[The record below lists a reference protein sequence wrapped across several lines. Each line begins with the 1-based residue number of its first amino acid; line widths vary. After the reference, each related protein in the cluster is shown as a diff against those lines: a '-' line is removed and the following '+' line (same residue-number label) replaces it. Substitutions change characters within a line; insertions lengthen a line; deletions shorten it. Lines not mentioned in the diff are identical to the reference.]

1 MVTKLGS
8 LFDGSG
14 GFPLAGALCGIE
26 PIWASEIE
34 PYPIAV
40 TKSRLPK
47 MKHLGDISEINGAEI
62 EPVDIITFG
71 SPCQDL
77 SVAGKRAGL
86 KHQSHGYGETTRS
99 GLFMEAVR
107 IIKEMREKT
116 NGEYPRFALWE
127 NVPGAFSSNKG
138 EDFRVVLEEII
149 KISEPN
155 AVMPQVPQKGW
166 AYADS
171 YCGDGWSLA
180 YRVLD
185 AQYWG
190 VPQRRRR
197 IYLVADFGGER
208 AREILFKREGLRGYF
223 TEGRTPWET
232 TTADAE
238 RGIGADDREGA
249 YGVVTKGNGD
259 AFISLER
266 HTSLSTGGGQ
276 AGQGYPCTLQP
287 ICIACYDARGNGNG
301 KKSNTITGDHENR
314 ITNYTS
320 VVICKETV
328 ALEGNGQRPSHR
340 GDGYLVT
347 DKSYT
352 LNATEIHGVVYVVDQ
367 GSGKSQANASEGM
380 TPTHTCIH
388 GGEPA
393 VAYGV
398 DVYNQTTTG
407 DKAKTLTS
415 VKCDADHVPCVTY
428 SLPHD
433 VSQNMGNPI
442 AIDRAFFNQGKNA
455 LYDPQIYED
464 GTTSTLVAKGPGAVC
479 TIGLNG
485 SDISP
490 TLISRMSSAVGTTQD
505 NLIVSEKCEGAR
517 YIVRRLT
524 PTECARLQ
532 GFADRWGDINSKTKF
547 SDEEYKFWL
556 DVRNTHAAINGKQTK
571 EYTKAQMLAWYKK
584 LHVDSSEYKMWG
596 NGIALPTALYVM
608 QGIKEVSNEG
618 YKN

>member
-1 MVTKLGS
+1 MISKLGS

-14 GFPLAGALCGIE
+14 GFPLAGALCDIE

-47 MKHLGDISEINGAEI
+47 MKHLGDISKINGAEI
-62 EPVDIITFG
+62 EHVDIITFG

-86 KHQSHGYGETTRS
+86 KHQSHGDGETTRS

-116 NGEYPRFALWE
+116 NGKYPRFALWE

-138 EDFRVVLEEII
+138 EDFKVVLEELI
-149 KISEPN
+149 KIAEPN
-155 AVMPQVPQKGW
+155 AVMPEVPKKGW

-171 YCGDGWSLA
+171 YCGDGWSIA
-180 YRVLD
+180 YRVFD

-197 IYLVADFGGER
+197 IYLVADFGGQC
-208 AREILFKREGLRGYF
+208 ARKILFKREGLRGYF
-223 TEGRTPWET
+223 TQGRTPWKT
-232 TTADAE
+232 TSADVE
-238 RGIGADDREGA
+238 RSIESDDRAREAALKEANDPIIYTRG
-249 YGVVTKGNGD
+249 YGGNTTQDGISPTIEARAGTGGNNQPIICMATEKTNKCMACYDVRGNGD
-259 AFISLER
+259 
-266 HTSLSTGGGQ
+266 
-276 AGQGYPCTLQP
+276 
-287 ICIACYDARGNGNG
+287 G
-301 KKSNTITGDHENR
+301 KKSTTITGDHENR
-314 ITNYTS
+314 ITDYTS
-320 VVICKETV
+320 IVVLEETI

-352 LNATEIHGVVYVVDQ
+352 LNATEVHGVVYVVDQ
-367 GSGKSQANASEGM
+367 GGGQSQANVSEDM
-380 TPTHTCIH
+380 TPTLTCTH

-393 VAYGV
+393 VAYGL
-398 DVYNQTTTG
+398 DRASYNQG
-407 DKAKTLTS
+407 QNAKFNFTISEEQQPTLT
-415 VKCDADHVPCVTY
+415 
-428 SLPHD
+428 
-433 VSQNMGNPI
+433 
-442 AIDRAFFNQGKNA
+442 
-455 LYDPQIYED
+455 
-464 GTTSTLVAKGPGAVC
+464 AKGPGAVC

-505 NLIVSEKCEGAR
+505 NLIVSEKREETK

-532 GFADRWGDINSKTKF
+532 GFADRWGNITHKTEF
-547 SDEEYKFWL
+547 SDEEYEFWL
-556 DVRNTHAAINGKQTK
+556 NVRNNHAIINGKKAK
-571 EYTKAQMLAWYKK
+571 EYTKANMLAWYNK
-584 LHVDSSEYKMWG
+584 LHSDSPEYKMWG

-608 QGIKEVSNEG
+608 QGIKEALNES
-618 YKN
+618 Y